1 MEYNRRV
8 IAVSLDCIK
17 SLIVK
22 LDRDGDLGCDGVE
35 YVMSQFSPSEAA
47 DSPLGMLDSL
57 ILYLFHIHRVDWYS
71 RTWHVGLASS
81 LTVREERGIVVTAA
95 DEEELVEEKIL
106 ELKERTK
113 MFLKVLLKHTLLSL
127 NILRTVSQL
136 KQARSLRIH
145 PLLLGAAL

>member
-1 MEYNRRV
+1 MG
-8 IAVSLDCIK
+8 S
-17 SLIVK
+17 
-22 LDRDGDLGCDGVE
+22 
-35 YVMSQFSPSEAA
+35 
-47 DSPLGMLDSL
+47 
-57 ILYLFHIHRVDWYS
+57 
-71 RTWHVGLASS
+71 ASS

-95 DEEELVEEKIL
+95 DDEELVEEKIL

-113 MFLKVLLKHTLLSL
+113 MFFKVLLKHTLLSL